1 MTTATLER
9 RLAYAEGVID
19 RTTAAPPAWS
29 SPVALAADLAIA
41 LDAWQRLVLE
51 SVARRLI
58 LLGPRQIGKSTV
70 SGLLGLY
77 VALTTAEALVLLIAP
92 AQDQSK
98 ELARTI
104 RGMAARAGLATTER
118 TEQIAPTQL
127 SASRIEF
134 ANGSRVIALPGAS
147 EATVRGYAK
156 PDVIVVDEA
165 ARLKE
170 ETFTAIRPMLAT
182 HPTGRLLLLSTPWV
196 KSGTF
201 HRTWTSDSPAWE
213 RIRVRTDD
221 CPRLTPE
228 YLATEREEL
237 PTWVYAREYLG
248 EFSDDDATL
257 FPDELV
263 AAAIDPTVRPLFPL
277 EATGG
282 QIGGPVS

>member
-1 MTTATLER
+1 LER
-9 RLAYAEGVID
+9 RIADAERQVGRMLMD
-19 RTTAAPPAWS
+19 AAPVWS
-29 SPVALAADLAIA
+29 SPVELATDLAIA
-41 LDAWQRLVLE
+41 LDEWQRRVLE
-51 SVARRLI
+51 SVAGRLI

-70 SGLLGLY
+70 SGLLSLY

-92 AQDQSK
+92 SQDQSK

-104 RGMAARAGLATTER
+104 RRMAARAGLATAEHTD
-118 TEQIAPTQL
+118 QIAPTQL

-201 HRTWTSDSPAWE
+201 YRTWTSDSPAWE
-213 RIRVRTDD
+213 RIRVHTHD

-228 YLATEREEL
+228 YLANERAEL
-237 PTWVYAREYLG
+237 PFWVYQREYEG
-248 EFSDDDATL
+248 TFTDDDATL
-257 FPDELV
+257 FPAELI
-263 AAAIDPTVRPLFPL
+263 AAAMDASVRPLFPL
-277 EATGG
+277 EATA
-282 QIGGPVS
+282 

>member
-1 MTTATLER
+1 VTTATLER
-9 RLAYAEGVID
+9 RLAYAESVVGRISDGTPV
-19 RTTAAPPAWS
+19 WS
-29 SPVALAADLAIA
+29 SPVELARDLAIG
-41 LDAWQRLVLE
+41 LDPWQILVLL
-51 SVARRLI
+51 SIARRLI

-70 SGLLGLY
+70 SGLLSLY
-77 VALTTAEALVLLIAP
+77 VALTIAEALVLLIAP

-104 RGMAARAGLATTER
+104 RLMAARAGLATTER

-170 ETFTAIRPMLAT
+170 ETFTAIRPMLVT

-201 HRTWTSDSPAWE
+201 YRTWTSDSPNWE
-213 RIRVRTDD
+213 RIRVHTAD

-228 YLATEREEL
+228 YIENERAEL
-237 PTWVYAREYLG
+237 PTWVFAREYLG

-257 FPDELV
+257 FSAELID
-263 AAAIDPTVRPLFPL
+263 AAIDPTVRPLFPL
-277 EATGG
+277 EATA
-282 QIGGPVS
+282 